1 MTPREPWKPRVLRRF
16 GRLLATAFA
25 LAYTALVV
33 REVSGEFN
41 ARGAVLIALLVYA
54 VLSAFVS
61 WLSDRLGGAMLAV
74 ASLALASFVGVV
86 AERNQLSAAALIGGP
101 FLLAG
106 LALLLAAGLH
116 EEWLYGQEETGAE
129 Q

>member
-25 LAYTALVV
+25 LAYTALVM

-41 ARGAVLIALLVYA
+41 ARGAALVALLLYA
-54 VLSAFVS
+54 VLSAFAS
-61 WLSDRLGGAMLAV
+61 WLSDRLGGAMLAL
-74 ASLALASFVGVV
+74 ASLVLASFVGVV

-129 Q
+129 K